1 MPWHISS
8 DHAGCDGYA
17 VVKDDTDEV
26 VGCHRTRE
34 EASRHMAA
42 LYASESDKMALVGAV
57 KAAAGAPTFEGWA
70 STSALDRQGDV
81 IEPSAFARSLPAFL
95 DNGPIYWQHAE
106 AYDPLAKP
114 IGKAVDARI
123 ADAGLYITAQ
133 WAKTAEAEEVRGLV
147 LDGIVSRLSV
157 GFTPRQMHRDS
168 ALGHN
173 VITDL
178 DLLEVSVVAIPANDG
193 ARITVAKALDWLD
206 HVHGDDPGVVADA
219 TVARRRRR
227 VITSLR

>member
-1 MPWHISS
+1 MPWHVSS
-8 DHAGCDGYA
+8 DHAGCDGFA
-17 VVKDDTDEV
+17 VVKDDDDEV
-26 VGCHRTRE
+26 VGCHATRE
-34 EASRHMAA
+34 EANRQMAA
-42 LYASESDKMALVGAV
+42 LYASEKMALVGAI
-57 KAAAGAPTFEGWA
+57 KAAPAAATFEGWA

-133 WAKTAEAEEVRGLV
+133 WAKTAEAEEVRQLV

-206 HVHGDDPGVVADA
+206 HVHGDAPVVADA